1 MQNLMATKN
10 SEATNFKAAVIAVS
24 VSTNEE
30 ASSKRARKKRQSKQ
44 QISLEVFKNLS
55 IEECQSPFQLAAE
68 GKLEE
73 LKIFIEAIGSVKER
87 DENGATLIHH
97 AAASNQIAIMQ
108 YLIQSTSININA
120 VDNDGNTALH
130 LAAKNGHSDA
140 IHLLLHSG
148 ANDTVL
154 NSDKDAPLHIA
165 TRDNNAQAVEAF
177 LQHPTVDIVI
187 TGKRKRTPLHI
198 VSELDHIETLQVFH
212 SYIVAQEV
220 FKKVNGFRLCAKD
233 EDELTPLHLAARS
246 GSHRVLEFLI
256 SNCMKHNYRPE
267 IILSF
272 LDEEN
277 STPLHAAI
285 DGGHLAV
292 VKVLLRHG
300 AKADIIKD
308 QQPPPFILASSQGK
322 LEMMKAMLELGSRE
336 VVFCKDIYGQT
347 ALHRCTHSLNC
358 AEIMCFLVENKAEVD
373 AMDNKGRTP
382 LMMAITAGSLT
393 GVKVLLCNGA
403 NACIKDSEG
412 CNALHHAVT
421 CNRKLITQH
430 LLGLP
435 CASSLVTDV
444 ENNSLSPIHYALKES
459 RSTLVALMVSVI
471 KSQLKNIK
479 DSLGN
484 NYLHLAANSG
494 DAKALS
500 ILLDIP
506 ECHKLLNE
514 TNNYGGTPLHV
525 AASQGHIRSTEI
537 LLAHGAMVHK
547 CHLGHTPFMFA
558 CYKGHLGTAKLVYK
572 SHPYQLNWADDKKN
586 TPLHVGALSGNPQ
599 IITFLLDTG
608 AKLELNFANES
619 FFDNIVEKNDEKC
632 AMAVVNHERWQEC
645 LDFTSPCHP
654 HPMISL
660 INRMP
665 KVAKVVLDRSLT
677 KAEYDREHAEY
688 WERYDFKY
696 LQVAEIPQLE
706 KSHDDSKTS
715 ETTPL
720 IYDDKLM
727 MVAPQIH
734 YKGSVKKASA
744 HPSFKQN
751 KRTSHLDV
759 LKGMIRYNR
768 ASLLAHPVTE
778 NYLKAKW
785 RNYGKWIH
793 LTSTLLTLLQVI
805 LLFAFTLLA
814 PRPYIDSITVQ
825 LDNCTNNATLNDNS
839 INQNTSAIFGD
850 CTEEVPV
857 RFSITTN
864 IVRLVTL
871 AVTFLNLIQWLIVVL
886 KIRLEALNFVR
897 NTFVLVDGLAVVFT
911 GIYLIP
917 WSAGGL
923 HIAIWEAGAIASF
936 FVWFS
941 LILKVQLFD
950 LFGVYVTMFITITR
964 SVFQVLVIFF
974 LFICAFALSFYIL
987 AGNLH
992 PFSTIGYSFFTNFA
1006 HLLGE
1011 IDYNQFI
1018 DASAEGILQ
1027 FDTLTFFFV
1036 ILLAILM
1043 SIVVMNLL
1051 IGIAVGDIEQIRQ
1064 HALTEKRILEV
1075 KVFTRL
1081 DSLMPGRLLLRLS
1094 PDFYIKYP
1102 NKTVSCIK
1110 YIWRFFWHT
1119 IKGQDPSIGD
1129 TEDNESASF
1138 GDSQSTELSQLRQ
1151 KVEELSE
1158 AQDKMIELIN
1168 QLHVLQ
1174 QEVMKKITKI
1184 EEDEEKT
1191 NNRIA

>member
-1 MQNLMATKN
+1 MATKN
-10 SEATNFKAAVIAVS
+10 FEATDMKTAVTAISAL
-24 VSTNEE
+24 TNAE
-30 ASSKRARKKRQSKQ
+30 ASTKRARKKRQSKQ

-55 IEECQSPFQLAAE
+55 SEEYQSPFQLAAE

-73 LKIFIEAIGSVKER
+73 LKTFIEAIGSVKER

-108 YLIQSTSININA
+108 YLVQSTNININA

-130 LAAKNGHSDA
+130 LATKNGHSDA
-140 IHLLLHSG
+140 IHLLLQSR
-148 ANDTVL
+148 ANDTIL

-165 TRDNNAQAVEAF
+165 TRANNAQAVEAF

-198 VSELDHIETLQVFH
+198 VSELDHIETLQVYH
-212 SYIVAQEV
+212 SYIIAQET
-220 FKKVNGFRLCAKD
+220 FKKVHGFRLCAKD

-336 VVFCKDIYGQT
+336 VVSCKDIYGQT
-347 ALHRCTHSLNC
+347 ALHRCTQSLNC
-358 AEIMCFLVENKAEVD
+358 AEIMCFLIESKAEVD
-373 AMDNKGRTP
+373 AIDNKGRTP
-382 LMMAITAGSLT
+382 LTMAITAGSLT
-393 GVKVLLCNGA
+393 GVKVLLCKGA
-403 NACIKDSEG
+403 NACIKDFEG

-471 KSQLKNIK
+471 KNQLKNIK

-484 NYLHLAANSG
+484 NYLHLAAHSG

-547 CHLGHTPFMFA
+547 CSLGHTPFMFA
-558 CYKGHLGTAKLVYK
+558 CYKGQLGTAKLVYK

-599 IITFLLDTG
+599 MITFLLDIG

-619 FFDNIVEKNDEKC
+619 FFDNIVESNDEKC

-660 INRMP
+660 ISRMP
-665 KVAKVVLDRSLT
+665 KVAKVVLDRSHT
-677 KAEYDREHAEY
+677 KAECDREHADY

-696 LQVAEIPQLE
+696 LQVTEMEEL
-706 KSHDDSKTS
+706 HDDSGSKAS
-715 ETTPL
+715 EMTPL
-720 IYDDKLM
+720 MDYDDKHV
-727 MVAPQIH
+727 MVSPQIH
-734 YKGSVKKASA
+734 YKGSIKKASA
-744 HPSFKQN
+744 HPSLKLN
-751 KRTSHLDV
+751 KRASHLDV
-759 LKGMIRYNR
+759 LRGMIRYNR

-793 LTSTLLTLLQVI
+793 IIGTLLTLLQVI
-805 LLFAFTLLA
+805 LLVAFTLLA
-814 PRPYIDSITVQ
+814 PRPYIDSTTVPV
-825 LDNCTNNATLNDNS
+825 DNCTNNVTLNSN
-839 INQNTSAIFGD
+839 INATSLFGD
-850 CTEEVPV
+850 CTEEVPIM
-857 RFSITTN
+857 FSLTTN
-864 IVRLVTL
+864 IVRFVTL
-871 AVTFLNLIQWLIVVL
+871 AVTLLNLIQWLVVVL

-897 NTFVLVDGLAVVFT
+897 NTFVLVDGLAVAFT
-911 GIYLIP
+911 AIYLIP

-1018 DASAEGILQ
+1018 EASAEGILQ

-1081 DSLMPGRLLLRLS
+1081 DSLMPGQLLQRFS
-1094 PDFYIKYP
+1094 PNFYIKYP
-1102 NKTVSCIK
+1102 NKRVSCIK
-1110 YIWRFFWHT
+1110 YVWRFFWHT

-1129 TEDNESASF
+1129 TEDNESANF
-1138 GDSQSTELSQLRQ
+1138 DDGQTTELSHLRQ

-1158 AQDKMIELIN
+1158 AQDKMIELVN
-1168 QLHVLQ
+1168 QIHVMQ
-1174 QEVMKKITKI
+1174 QEFMKKISKI
-1184 EEDEEKT
+1184 EEYEEKT
-1191 NNRIA
+1191 N

>member
-1 MQNLMATKN
+1 MATKN
-10 SEATNFKAAVIAVS
+10 SEAIALKATVTAVS
-24 VSTNEE
+24 AFMNEE
-30 ASSKRARKKRQSKQ
+30 ASTKRARKKRQTKQ
-44 QISLEVFKNLS
+44 QISLQVFKNRS
-55 IEECQSPFQLAAE
+55 IDSEEYLSPFQLAAQ

-73 LKIFIEAIGSVKER
+73 LKIFIEAIGSVKEK

-97 AAASNQIAIMQ
+97 AAASNQIATMQ
-108 YLIQSTSININA
+108 YLIQSTSISINA
-120 VDNDGNTALH
+120 LDNNGNTALH
-130 LAAKNGHSDA
+130 LSAKNGHSEA
-140 IHLLLHSG
+140 IHLLLQSG
-148 ANDTVL
+148 ADDTIL

-165 TRDNNAQAVEAF
+165 THANNVQAIEAF

-187 TGKRKRTPLHI
+187 AGKRKRTPLHI
-198 VSELDHIETLQVFH
+198 ISELDHIEALQVFH
-212 SYIVAQEV
+212 SYIIAQEM

-322 LEMMKAMLELGSRE
+322 FEMMKAMLELGSRE
-336 VVFCKDIYGQT
+336 AIFCKDIYGQT
-347 ALHRCTHSLNC
+347 ALHRCTQSLNC
-358 AEIMCFLVENKAEVD
+358 AEIMCFLIENKAEVD
-373 AMDNKGRTP
+373 AIDNKGRTP

-393 GVKVLLCNGA
+393 GVKLLLCKGA
-403 NACIKDSEG
+403 SACIKDFEG
-412 CNALHHAVT
+412 RNALHHAVT

-430 LLGLP
+430 LLELP
-435 CASSLVTDV
+435 CASNLVIDV
-444 ENNSLSPIHYALKES
+444 DNNSLSPIHHALKES
-459 RSTLVALMVSVI
+459 RSTLVALMVSVV
-471 KSQLKNIK
+471 KNQLTNIK

-500 ILLDIP
+500 ILLAIP

-558 CYKGHLGTAKLVYK
+558 CYKGQLGTVKLVYK
-572 SHPYQLNWADDKKN
+572 SHPYQLNWTDDKKN

-599 IITFLLDTG
+599 IITFLLDIG
-608 AKLELNFANES
+608 AKLELNFASES
-619 FFDNIVEKNDEKC
+619 FFDSIVDNNDEKC

-645 LDFTSPCHP
+645 LDFTSPHRP

-665 KVAKVVLDRSLT
+665 KVARVVLDRSLT

-696 LQVAEIPQLE
+696 LQVTEMPHLQTV
-706 KSHDDSKTS
+706 HDDSKIS

-720 IYDDKLM
+720 IYDDKHM
-727 MVAPQIH
+727 MVSPQIQ
-734 YKGSVKKASA
+734 YKGSVKKTSVP
-744 HPSFKQN
+744 HPSVKQN
-751 KRTSHLDV
+751 KRASHLDA
-759 LKGMIRYNR
+759 LRGMIRYNR

-785 RNYGKWIH
+785 RSYGKWIH
-793 LTSTLLTLLQVI
+793 LTGTLLTFLQVI

-814 PRPYIDSITVQ
+814 PRPYIDSTTVQ
-825 LDNCTNNATLNDNS
+825 LDNCTNNVTLN
-839 INQNTSAIFGD
+839 NTVNASIFGD

-857 RFSITTN
+857 RFSFTTN
-864 IVRLVTL
+864 IVRFVTL
-871 AVTFLNLIQWLIVVL
+871 AVTFLNLIQWLVVVL

-897 NTFVLVDGLAVVFT
+897 NTFVLVDGLAVAFT
-911 GIYLIP
+911 AIYLIP
-917 WSAGGL
+917 WSTGGL
-923 HIAIWEAGAIASF
+923 HVAIWEAGAIASF

-941 LILKVQLFD
+941 LILKIQLFD

-1018 DASAEGILQ
+1018 EASAEGILQ

-1081 DSLMPGRLLLRLS
+1081 DSLMPGQLLHQLS

-1102 NKTVSCIK
+1102 NKRVPCIK

-1129 TEDNESASF
+1129 IDDDESTSS
-1138 GDSQSTELSQLRQ
+1138 GDSQAAELSQLRQ
-1151 KVEELSE
+1151 KVEEISE
-1158 AQDKMIELIN
+1158 AQDKVIELIN
-1168 QLHVLQ
+1168 QIHVMQ
-1174 QEVMKKITKI
+1174 QEFMKKIAKI
-1184 EEDEEKT
+1184 EDEEKT
-1191 NNRIA
+1191 NTE

>member
-1 MQNLMATKN
+1 MATKT
-10 SEATNFKAAVIAVS
+10 SEATHLKAAVTAVS
-24 VSTNEE
+24 AFTNEE
-30 ASSKRARKKRQSKQ
+30 TSTKRARRKRQTKQ

-55 IEECQSPFQLAAE
+55 TDRGYEEYQSPFQLAAE

-87 DENGATLIHH
+87 DENGATLFHH

-108 YLIQSTSININA
+108 YLIKSTSININV

-130 LAAKNGHSDA
+130 LAAKNGQSDA

-154 NSDKDAPLHIA
+154 NADEDAPLHIA
-165 TRDNNAQAVEAF
+165 TRANDTQTVEAF

-198 VSELDHIETLQVFH
+198 VSQLDHIETLQVFH
-212 SYIVAQEV
+212 SSIIAQEM
-220 FKKVNGFRLCAKD
+220 FKKVHGFRLCAKD

-322 LEMMKAMLELGSRE
+322 LEMMKAMLELGSRD
-336 VVFCKDIYGQT
+336 VVFCKDIYGQS
-347 ALHRCTHSLNC
+347 ALHRCSQSLNC
-358 AEIMCFLVENKAEVD
+358 AEIMCFLIENGAEVD
-373 AMDNKGRTP
+373 AIDNKGHTP
-382 LMMAITAGSLT
+382 LMMAITAGSLA
-393 GVKVLLCNGA
+393 GVKVLVSKGA
-403 NACIKDSEG
+403 NVCIKDFEG
-412 CNALHHAVT
+412 CNALHHAVS

-435 CASSLVTDV
+435 CASTLVTDV

-459 RSTLVALMVSVI
+459 RSTLVALMISVI
-471 KSQLKNIK
+471 KNQLKNIK

-514 TNNYGGTPLHV
+514 TNKYGGTPLHV

-558 CYKGHLGTAKLVYK
+558 CYKGQLGTAKLVYK

-599 IITFLLDTG
+599 IITFLLDIG
-608 AKLELNFANES
+608 AKLELNFASES

-645 LDFTSPCHP
+645 LDFTSPCRP

-665 KVAKVVLDRSLT
+665 KVAKVVLDRSHT
-677 KAEYDREHAEY
+677 KAEYDRENAEY

-696 LQVAEIPQLE
+696 LQVAETPQLE
-706 KSHDDSKTS
+706 KEHDDSKTS

-720 IYDDKLM
+720 IHDDKHV
-727 MVAPQIH
+727 MVPPQIH
-734 YKGSVKKASA
+734 YKGSVKKASVHA
-744 HPSFKQN
+744 ASLKQN
-751 KRTSHLDV
+751 KRASHLDV
-759 LKGMIRYNR
+759 LRGMIRYNR
-768 ASLLAHPVTE
+768 ASLLTHPVTE

-785 RNYGKWIH
+785 RNYGRWIH
-793 LTSTLLTLLQVI
+793 LIGTLLTLLQVI

-814 PRPYIDSITVQ
+814 PRPYIDSITVSV
-825 LDNCTNNATLNDNS
+825 DNCTNNVTLHDNV
-839 INQNTSAIFGD
+839 NTSAIFGD
-850 CTEEVPV
+850 CTEELPV
-857 RFSITTN
+857 RFSYTTN
-864 IVRLVTL
+864 IVRFVTL
-871 AVTFLNLIQWLIVVL
+871 AVTFLNLIQWLVVVL

-897 NTFVLVDGLAVVFT
+897 NTFVLVDGLAVAFT
-911 GIYLIP
+911 AIYLIP

-974 LFICAFALSFYIL
+974 LFVCAFALSFYIL

-1018 DASAEGILQ
+1018 EASAEGILQ

-1075 KVFTRL
+1075 KVFTRI
-1081 DSLMPGRLLLRLS
+1081 DSLMPGRLLHRHS

-1102 NKTVSCIK
+1102 NKRVSSTK

-1119 IKGQDPSIGD
+1119 IKGQDPSIDD
-1129 TEDNESASF
+1129 TEEDESASF
-1138 GDSQSTELSQLRQ
+1138 GDSQAAELSQLKQ
-1151 KVEELSE
+1151 KVEELID

-1168 QLHVLQ
+1168 QIHVMQ
-1174 QEVMKKITKI
+1174 QELMKKIDTQ
-1184 EEDEEKT
+1184 D
-1191 NNRIA
+1191 